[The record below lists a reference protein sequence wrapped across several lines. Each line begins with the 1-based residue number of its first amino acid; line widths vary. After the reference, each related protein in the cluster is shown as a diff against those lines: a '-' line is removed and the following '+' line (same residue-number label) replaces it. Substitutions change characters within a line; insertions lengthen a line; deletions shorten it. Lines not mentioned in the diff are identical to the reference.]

1 MLFSRFF
8 YLILAFAFGAAISIG
23 FVAQNY
29 YNRNTDRWMK
39 DALAA
44 DSSAVGWYLKDDARN
59 RSAALL
65 PIALN
70 PEVRE
75 GLAKASEADEMPKDA
90 ASKVTNA
97 LTKLANDS
105 DPKFTALWA
114 VDADGRVVASVGWQ
128 HKPGWNIGGFAV
140 VADALAGWIRDDAWV
155 LQERLYRVVA
165 RPVERDGGGE
175 PIGAIVGLSAV
186 DDQFA
191 EAVTKRTGAAVA
203 FYAMKT
209 RVATGA
215 PESFNRADLDVI
227 QSDLPAALA
236 EQEYVE
242 KGRSKVRRPKDD
254 LGIVYGRMSGE
265 ASELDSGYAVGRSV
279 TLLKSPLAFLEK
291 GEKQDFDTVPKGLL
305 IGGMLG
311 LGILGILFSVFEHTM
326 PLGTFRKEAARLAKG
341 EVDQLAPSRF
351 RGAYKKIAADINDG
365 IDKVAAKGGVP
376 RRAADLEQVIG
387 PLPAQPQMS
396 AFAVPDAAPSSA
408 GERKLPQ
415 PPERK
420 LPQPPGSKS
429 SNEEPPESDGV
440 PSPKASG
447 AGRPG
452 PPPPPRP
459 KPSGANMPAVAGP
472 ESDGP
477 FDEMADWKKVYEEYL
492 TVRRRCGEPT
502 DSLTFD
508 KFKATLERN
517 KAALVERHNCTR
529 VKFTVYEKDG
539 KAALKASP
547 LK

>member
-8 YLILAFAFGAAISIG
+8 YLILALAFGAAISIG
-23 FVAQNY
+23 FVAQSY

-44 DSSAVGWYLKDDARN
+44 DSSAVGWYLKDDARV
-59 RSAALL
+59 RSSALL
-65 PIALN
+65 PVALN
-70 PEVRE
+70 AEIRE
-75 GLAKASEADEMPKDA
+75 GLAKASEADDVPKDV
-90 ASKVTNA
+90 ASKVSTA
-97 LTKLANDS
+97 LNKLAADS

-114 VDADGRVVASVGWQ
+114 VDADGRVIASVGWQ

-175 PIGAIVGLSAV
+175 PIGAIIGLSAV
-186 DDQFA
+186 DDTFA
-191 EAVTKRTGAAVA
+191 DAVSKRTGAAVA
-203 FYAMKT
+203 FYAMRT

-227 QSDLPAALA
+227 QSDLASALA
-236 EQEYVE
+236 EQEYLE

-265 ASELDSGYAVGRSV
+265 ASELDSGFAVGRSV
-279 TLLKSPLAFLEK
+279 TTLKSPMAFLEK

-305 IGGMLG
+305 IGGMIGLG
-311 LGILGILFSVFEHTM
+311 LLGILFSIVEHTL
-326 PLGTFRKEAARLAKG
+326 PLRTFRREAQRLAKG

-351 RGAYKKIAADINDG
+351 RGAYKKIAADLNDG
-365 IDKVAAKGGVP
+365 IEKIAVKGGVP
-376 RRAADLEQVIG
+376 RRAADLESVIG
-387 PLPAQPQMS
+387 PLPAQPMMS
-396 AFAVPDAAPSSA
+396 AFSVPDAAPSST
-408 GERKLPQ
+408 GEPKLPKA
-415 PPERK
+415 PERK
-420 LPQPPGSKS
+420 LPTAPGSRPS
-429 SNEEPPESDGV
+429 ADEPSESDNV
-440 PSPKASG
+440 PAPRGSGSG
-447 AGRPG
+447 ARAQ

-459 KPSGANMPAVAGP
+459 KPSGASQTAPADDD
-472 ESDGP
+472 SP
-477 FDEMADWKKVYEEYL
+477 FDEMADWKRVYEDYL
-492 TVRRRCGEPT
+492 QVRRRCGEPT

-508 KFKATLERN
+508 KFKSTLERN
-517 KAALVERHNCTR
+517 KSALVERHNCTR

-547 LK
+547 IK

>member
-75 GLAKASEADEMPKDA
+75 GLAKCSEADDVPKDA
-90 ASKVTNA
+90 ASKVENA

-114 VDADGRVVASVGWQ
+114 VDADGRVIGSVGWQ

-191 EAVTKRTGAAVA
+191 DAVSKRTGAAVA
-203 FYAMKT
+203 FYAVKT

-227 QSDLPAALA
+227 QSDLTAALA

-242 KGRSKVRRPKDD
+242 KGRSKVRKPKDD

-279 TLLKSPLAFLEK
+279 TTLKSPMSFLEK

-305 IGGMLG
+305 IGGMIG
-311 LGILGILFSVFEHTM
+311 LGVLGIVFSVFEHTM
-326 PLGTFRKEAARLAKG
+326 PLSTFKKEAQRLAKG
-341 EVDQLAPSRF
+341 EVDQMAPSRF
-351 RGAYKKIAADINDG
+351 RGAYKKIAADLNEG
-365 IDKVAAKGGVP
+365 IDKIAAKGGVP

-387 PLPAQPQMS
+387 PIPAQPTMS

-408 GERKLPQ
+408 GEPKLPK

-420 LPQPPGSKS
+420 LPQPPGSRPS
-429 SNEEPPESDGV
+429 AEEPPESDDGQR
-440 PSPKASG
+440 A
-447 AGRPG
+447 AGRPA

-459 KPSGANMPAVAGP
+459 KPSGANMAAVSGP

-492 TVRRRCGEPT
+492 QVRRRCGEPT

-508 KFKATLERN
+508 KFKSTLERN